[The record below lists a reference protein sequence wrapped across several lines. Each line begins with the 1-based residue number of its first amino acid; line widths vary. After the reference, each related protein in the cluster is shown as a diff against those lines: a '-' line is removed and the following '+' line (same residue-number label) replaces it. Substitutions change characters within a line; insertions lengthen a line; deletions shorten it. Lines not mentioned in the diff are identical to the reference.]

1 MMDVPKLQDFTK
13 RQVGGLTGA
22 LLLLIAIAFF
32 AYDYIWK
39 PTLVPEIVKSGS
51 FIQTIVASGHVESP
65 HRISISAQIT
75 GTVFDV
81 PVLEGQTVEKGQLL
95 IGLEN
100 TELHSALRQAQASEQ
115 QALSNLRL
123 LRELRV
129 PIAVQSQ
136 IQADANFTNAK
147 KNLARTLELFDKG
160 FIGVSARD
168 EAERVFQIAQSQ
180 RNIDRQQFDSLQPG
194 GSEIALLQATVN
206 QARAAVETAAARLR
220 YSKIQAPRAGI
231 LIARHVEIGDG
242 VLPGKVLMTLSP
254 KGVTQLVVQ
263 IDEKNIKWLKI
274 NQMSLASADAFPD
287 KKFHARLVYINPSI
301 DPQRGSVEVK
311 LDIKDPPLEL
321 KQDMT
326 VSVDIETAR
335 IENTLLIPMSAVHDF
350 DIKAP
355 WVYLIQQGTA
365 HKQSVSLG
373 LESHGLVQVLSGL
386 KAGDMVIP
394 IKYTQIRD
402 GSRVRLAS

>member
-1 MMDVPKLQDFTK
+1 
-13 RQVGGLTGA
+13 
-22 LLLLIAIAFF
+22 
-32 AYDYIWK
+32 
-39 PTLVPEIVKSGS
+39 
-51 FIQTIVASGHVESP
+51 
-65 HRISISAQIT
+65 
-75 GTVFDV
+75 
-81 PVLEGQTVEKGQLL
+81 
-95 IGLEN
+95 
-100 TELHSALRQAQASEQ
+100 LHSALRQAQASEQ
-115 QALSNLRL
+115 QALSNLRQ

-129 PIAVQSQ
+129 PLAVQSQ

-355 WVYLIQQGTA
+355 WVYLIQQDIA

>member
-1 MMDVPKLQDFTK
+1 MDGSRHQAITK
-13 RQVGGLTGA
+13 RQVGGLVGA

-39 PTLVPEIVKSGS
+39 PTLVPEFVRSGS
-51 FIQTIVASGHVESP
+51 FIKTIVASGHVESP

-81 PVLEGQTVEKGQLL
+81 PVSEGQTVEKGQLL

-100 TELHSALRQAQASEQ
+100 TELQSALRQAQASEQ
-115 QALSNLRL
+115 QALSNLRQ
-123 LRELRV
+123 LRELKV
-129 PIAVQSQ
+129 PVAVQSK
-136 IQADANFTNAK
+136 IQADANFTNAE
-147 KNLARTLELFDKG
+147 KNLARTLELFEKG

-180 RNIDRQQFDSLQPG
+180 RNIDRQQYDSLQPG
-194 GSEIALLQATVN
+194 GSEMALLQATVN
-206 QARAAVETAAARLR
+206 QARAAVETATARLR
-220 YSKIQAPRAGI
+220 YSNIQAPRAGI
-231 LIARHVEIGDG
+231 LIARNVEVGDG
-242 VLPGKVLMTLSP
+242 VFPGKVLMTLSP

-263 IDEKNIKWLKI
+263 IDEKNIKWLQI
-274 NQMSLASADAFPD
+274 NQMALASADAFPD
-287 KKFHARLVYINPSI
+287 KKFQAQLVYINPSI

-335 IENTLLIPMSAVHDF
+335 IDNTLLIPISAVHGY

-355 WVYLIQQGTA
+355 WVYLIQQGIA
-365 HKQSVSLG
+365 HKQTVSLG
-373 LESHGLVQVLSGL
+373 LVSHGLVQVLSGL
-386 KAGDMVIP
+386 KADDMVAP
-394 IKYTQIRD
+394 IKYTHIRD
-402 GSRVRLAS
+402 GSRVRLAP